1 MKNNTV
7 KAVFCAALGNVIW
20 GFSFLFTKTG
30 LAVAPNPNV
39 MLAHRFLLSSLLMLI
54 PILMGKQKITLKGKD
69 WRPMVALPLLQMCYY
84 VFETYGVLYT
94 NSTMAGLVLAV
105 VPVVTIATGALFLRE
120 YPSIKQ
126 ALFCVVPVAGCILI
140 TISGKELGVMNT
152 LGLVCL
158 LLTMLSSAFFKTVN
172 RNMSGQFT
180 AYERTYLVLTISG
193 IAFGV
198 VGMRTVDW
206 DIKTFIAPI
215 LDVKYSLS
223 ILSLSVLC
231 SIFANLLV
239 NYATGQLSL
248 FKVSSFGALSTLC
261 TALAGAFILKEPFS
275 VSLVIGGILI
285 LVGVFFIT
293 REKAKQ

>member
-1 MKNNTV
+1 MKNTTV

-69 WRPMVALPLLQMCYY
+69 WRPMVALPLLQMSYY

-120 YPSIKQ
+120 YPTKKQ
-126 ALFCVVPVAGCILI
+126 ALFCVVPVVGCILI
-140 TISGKELGVMNT
+140 TLSGKELGVMNT

-180 AYERTYLVLTISG
+180 AYERTFLVLTISG

-198 VGMRTVDW
+198 VGMRMVDW
-206 DIKTFIAPI
+206 DVKTFVAPI

-223 ILSLSVLC
+223 VLSLSVLC
-231 SIFANLLV
+231 SIVANLLV

>member
-69 WRPMVALPLLQMCYY
+69 WRPMVALPLLQMSYY

-126 ALFCVVPVAGCILI
+126 ALFCVVPVVGCILI

-206 DIKTFIAPI
+206 DIKTFVAPI

-231 SIFANLLV
+231 SIVANLLV

>member
-30 LAVAPNPNV
+30 LAVAPDPNV

-69 WRPMVALPLLQMCYY
+69 WRPMVALPLLQMSYY

-126 ALFCVVPVAGCILI
+126 ALFCVVPVVGCILI

-180 AYERTYLVLTISG
+180 AYERTFLVLTISG

-206 DIKTFIAPI
+206 DIKTFVAPI

-231 SIFANLLV
+231 SIVANLLV

>member
-1 MKNNTV
+1 MKSDRV

-54 PILMGKQKITLKGKD
+54 PIFMGKQKITLKGKD
-69 WRPMVALPLLQMCYY
+69 WRPMVALPLLQMSYY

-120 YPSIKQ
+120 YPTIKQ
-126 ALFCVVPVAGCILI
+126 ALFCVVPVVGCILI
-140 TISGKELGVMNT
+140 TLSGKELGVMNT

-180 AYERTYLVLTISG
+180 AYERTFLVLTISG

-206 DIKTFIAPI
+206 DVKTFFAPI

-223 ILSLSVLC
+223 VLSLSVLC
-231 SIFANLLV
+231 SIVANLLV

-275 VSLVIGGILI
+275 VSLVIGGVLI